1 MKHSTVIYH
10 EHALVPS
17 KRRIET
23 ATGQTIATLD
33 PRWQRPYLALLDGK
47 PVLRR
52 DWNIYVE
59 NGRILIFID
68 VEALPAGGGGGSN
81 PLRMVAMLAVV
92 AMSIAAPYLAPAAWG
107 LTATTAGVTSL
118 TMAGA
123 MVSAGV
129 MLVGSALVNALL
141 PPPRMGLPGQQ
152 SIPQASPTYNLQ
164 AQGNSARIEAA
175 IPEHFGRCLAFP
187 DFASQPYQEFS
198 GNEQFLYQLLC
209 LGRGHYDIE
218 AIRIEDTPISN
229 FQEITYEVYGPYQ
242 TVTLFPAMVVTSPE
256 VAGQNLPTGS
266 WVGPFAA
273 NAADTLAGFL
283 GVDYVAPRGLFYA
296 ENNGSLSARSVTV
309 QAQARAIDA
318 DGVAIGSWF
327 DLGTHTY
334 SAATTTPQRYSRKY
348 TVTPGRYEV
357 QVRRTT
363 AKETGTRVGHDFV
376 WGGLRAY
383 LQDDSTYGDVT
394 LIALRMRASD
404 QLTSISSRK
413 INVIATRKLPAWNGS
428 IWTAPQATRS
438 IAWAMA
444 YCCKQIGLTDAQ
456 IDLAGLAALNATW
469 ASRGDYCDGRIDS
482 SMSFWEALQRIGRT
496 GRCKPYMQAGVV
508 RFFRDQPATLP
519 VAVYSVR
526 NIEKGSFGVDYIM
539 PSQQTADAISVSY
552 FDSGVWKMKR
562 VESKLPGSTA
572 TRPAK
577 LDMGLVTGRDQAFRE
592 GMYEA
597 GCNRYRRKLVKFT
610 TEMEGFIPSF
620 GDLILIQHDM
630 PAWGQ
635 GGDVVGWNP
644 ETSTLTLSEPLTWE
658 AGQNHYIA
666 MSKKNGAM
674 VGPFAVIP
682 GPAQNQAQLTELLLD
697 NGVSWAPYTGSQYE
711 RTRYS
716 FGWAE
721 TWGQKARVLQCVPRS
736 LEKVEIHAVNE
747 HDSVHT
753 AEIGQVTPL
762 APISQIA
769 NYTAAPALRGLIA
782 VSSPDDVST
791 MVLSWEPS
799 PWAEF
804 YLIEVSNDGVTWT
817 RMGET
822 SGTNFI
828 TRAFYG
834 SSTYVRVA
842 AVGTARGPWVTISY
856 GSSADYMWSANDA
869 TLMWDADSSKLMWR
883 Y

>member
-23 ATGQTIATLD
+23 ATGQTIAALD
-33 PRWQRPYLALLDGK
+33 PRWQRPYIALLDGK

-92 AMSIAAPYLAPAAWG
+92 ALSIAAPYLAPAAWG

-209 LGRGHYDIE
+209 LGRGEYDIE

-256 VAGQNLPTGS
+256 VSGQTLPTGS
-266 WVGPFAA
+266 WVGPFVA

-296 ENNGSLSARSVTV
+296 NDNGGLSARSVTV

-456 IDLAGLAALNATW
+456 IDVAGLAALNATW

-519 VAVYSVR
+519 VAVYSIR

-539 PSQQTADAISVSY
+539 PSQDTADAISVSY
-552 FDSGVWKMKR
+552 FDSGAWRMKR
-562 VESKLPGSTA
+562 VPAKLPGSTA
-572 TRPAK
+572 AKPAK

-635 GGDVVGWNP
+635 GGDVVGWDP
-644 ETSTLTLSEPLTWE
+644 ETSILTLSEPLTWE
-658 AGQNHYIA
+658 PGQNHYIA
-666 MSKKNGAM
+666 FAKKTGAM

-697 NGVSWAPYTGSQYE
+697 NGNSWEPYTGSQYE
-711 RTRYS
+711 RTRYT

-736 LEKVEIHAVNE
+736 MEKVEIQAVNE

-769 NYTAAPALRGLIA
+769 NYTAAPALRGLIV

-804 YLIEVSNDGVTWT
+804 YLIEVSNDGTTWT
-817 RMGET
+817 RMGDT
-822 SGTNFI
+822 TATNFI

-856 GSSADYMWSANDA
+856 GDSADYMWNANDA
-869 TLMWDADSSKLMWR
+869 TLMWDADDTKLMWK